1 LTPERWQ
8 QISRIFK
15 SAISL
20 DNEAR
25 AAYVAEKCGGDELL
39 RGGRE
44 ADWRARAGE

>member
-25 AAYVAEKCGGDELL
+25 AAYVAEKCGGDESL
-39 RGGRE
+39 RSGVN
-44 ADWRARAGE
+44 